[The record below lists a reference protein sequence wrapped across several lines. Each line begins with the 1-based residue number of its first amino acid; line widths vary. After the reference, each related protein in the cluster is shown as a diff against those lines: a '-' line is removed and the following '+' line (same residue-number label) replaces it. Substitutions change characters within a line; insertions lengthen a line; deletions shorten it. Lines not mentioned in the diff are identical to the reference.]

1 MNKVRKNKLITKV
14 KSMTNLCAMDRS
26 YVQYI
31 ISTYSK
37 KKYIYNFYV
46 TIEIKEL

>member
-26 YVQYI
+26 YVQYEF
-31 ISTYSK
+31 TFCQK
-37 KKYIYNFYV
+37 KKKKVLRNFE
-46 TIEIKEL
+46 TPHIN